1 MITPKGENGF
11 NAMNLLPLTMILTL
25 RSSNDEWKNE
35 YNDISQRFIVFE
47 ALEVELQYSYL
58 QRIKSAKKVA

>member
-11 NAMNLLPLTMILTL
+11 NAMNLIPLTMILTL

>member
-1 MITPKGENGF
+1 
-11 NAMNLLPLTMILTL
+11 MNLLPLTVILTL

-58 QRIKSAKKVA
+58 QRIKSVKKVA

>member
-1 MITPKGENGF
+1 
-11 NAMNLLPLTMILTL
+11 MNLIPLTMILTL

-58 QRIKSAKKVA
+58 QRIKSAKKVAWLSS

>member
-1 MITPKGENGF
+1 
-11 NAMNLLPLTMILTL
+11 MNLIPLTMILTL

-58 QRIKSAKKVA
+58 QRIKSAKKVAWLNS